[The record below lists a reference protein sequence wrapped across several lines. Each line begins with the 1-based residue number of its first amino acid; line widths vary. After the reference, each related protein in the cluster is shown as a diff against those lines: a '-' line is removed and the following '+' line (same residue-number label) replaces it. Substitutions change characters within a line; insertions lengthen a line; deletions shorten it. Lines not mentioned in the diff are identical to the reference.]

1 VTDGRRPYADR
12 TEAGDVLAAELA
24 GYRDRDDVVVL
35 ALPRG
40 GVPVGAR
47 IAAALGASLDVLLV
61 RKLGLPWHPELA
73 MGAIAGTG
81 DEVEVVRNEDVLDR
95 AHPSQ
100 GEFDE
105 TLRRESDELRRREQA
120 YRRGREAVAVA
131 GRTVILVDDGL
142 ATGATMRA
150 AATAVRRQQPAQLV
164 VAVPIG
170 SPRTCAELA
179 QLVDELVCPWTPRR
193 FAAVGQG
200 YRDFGQV
207 DDATVTR
214 LLDRSAR

>member
-1 VTDGRRPYADR
+1 M
-12 TEAGDVLAAELA
+12 LAEELA
-24 GYRDRDDVVVL
+24 RYRDLDDVVVL

-40 GVPVGAR
+40 GVPIGAR
-47 IAAALGASLDVLLV
+47 IAASLGAPLDVLLV

-81 DEVEVVRNEDVLDR
+81 DEVEVVRNDYVLDR
-95 AHPSQ
+95 AQPSQ
-100 GEFDE
+100 DEFDAI
-105 TLRRESDELRRREQA
+105 LRQESDELRRREQE
-120 YRRGREAVAVA
+120 YRRGREAVPVT

-150 AATAVRRQQPAQLV
+150 AATAVRRQKPARLV
-164 VAVPIG
+164 IAVPIG

-179 QLVDELVCPWTPRR
+179 ELVDEMVCPWTPRR

-214 LLDRSAR
+214 LLDRPT

>member
-1 VTDGRRPYADR
+1 M
-12 TEAGDVLAAELA
+12 LAEDLA

-47 IAAALGASLDVLLV
+47 IAAALGATLDVLLV

-81 DEVEVVRNEDVLDR
+81 DEVEVVRNDYVLDR
-95 AHPSQ
+95 AQPTKE
-100 GEFDE
+100 EFD
-105 TLRRESDELRRREQA
+105 TILRQESDELRRREQA
-120 YRRGREAVAVA
+120 YRRGREAAPVA
-131 GRTVILVDDGL
+131 GRIVILVDDGL

-150 AATAVRRQQPAQLV
+150 AATAVRRQNPARLV

-179 QLVDELVCPWTPRR
+179 ELVDELVCPWMPRR

-207 DDATVTR
+207 DDATVTS
-214 LLDRSAR
+214 LLDQSA